1 MNFFKFITNT
11 YPLNHYYALYENII
25 SCNAYTFMMFKD
37 RIHAGKLLAEKL
49 KDYKGKD
56 AIILAIPRGG
66 VVVGYQIAKEIN
78 ARLDVIVPRKLGAPG
93 NPELAIGAI
102 AEDGSIYLVDEV
114 ISQYGIDESYLRDEA
129 EAQLKEIKRRVGV
142 YRGGKDLPKLEGRIV
157 ILVDD
162 GLATGA
168 TMKAAVS
175 MVSKMNPL
183 ELIVAVPVAPPDT
196 VKDISE
202 MVNKVVCLSTP
213 TFFFAIG
220 QFYQDFEQVSD
231 EEVLSLLRE
240 F

>member
-1 MNFFKFITNT
+1 
-11 YPLNHYYALYENII
+11 
-25 SCNAYTFMMFKD
+25 MMFKD